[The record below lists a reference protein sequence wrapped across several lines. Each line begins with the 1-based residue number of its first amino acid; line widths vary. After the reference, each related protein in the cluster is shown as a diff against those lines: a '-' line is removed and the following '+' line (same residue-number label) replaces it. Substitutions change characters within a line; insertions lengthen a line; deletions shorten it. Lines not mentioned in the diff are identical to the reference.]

1 MMYTRDNYS
10 LSPAA
15 ISQIDR
21 AMELADALED
31 CIDVYM
37 QEIANEDTQ
46 ATRMMARS
54 ILADRLGGD
63 DE

>member
-1 MMYTRDNYS
+1 MMYRYNLTDN
-10 LSPAA
+10 ATD
-15 ISQIDR
+15 QIMR

>member
-1 MMYTRDNYS
+1 MMYRYNLTDG
-10 LSPAA
+10 ATD
-15 ISQIDR
+15 QIMR

>member
-1 MMYTRDNYS
+1 MMYRSYNLTDN
-10 LSPAA
+10 ATD
-15 ISQIDR
+15 QIMR